1 MRDLQNRELRKSRIK
16 EGSLSTNCIDNPY
29 KFVYNCYHSFL
40 ITAKVFLLTYK
51 VGSEVKIPFYYTYR
65 HLEKD
70 ISEKARPLLRYAHF
84 SFILTRLFCYWV
96 CACKLYELF
105 GIRKSF
111 YISDFS
117 QKEACK
123 FRGNTFYRGN
133 ELNLFLLVFIHFLY
147 KHFFKLFYSWFKE
160 KEFFDVKDKG
170 LREIRIVNPNR
181 VFSKGY
187 DFIGGKGGGFTFR
200 DRGFNNFRDFIWFS
214 FFKGFSRG
222 IFKEYVKEGVGVNI
236 KVFFSFWEKNCEGVF
251 DLSFSFSKFMF
262 KFLDETRS
270 TTEFRVFR
278 IGFKELRVIESKESK
293 NFSIFFIIFRGV
305 VSGDKFKESVD
316 DFRVKDEGLD
326 TFFNE
331 KAVKGDVEPTR
342 GFHNNNRF
350 REGFE
355 KVKEIREALKRH
367 REFAGGEG
375 FSFMVKDAEVE
386 VIFRNVN
393 TDIMG
398 HDATS
403 FLRFLSLTPSSRV
416 AGALVAQPT
425 YRVLR
430 DRGTYSFGGS
440 KAYKKWSPCPSLTY
454 KLLFYYTKQNVL
466 NKP

>member
-16 EGSLSTNCIDNPY
+16 ESSFSTNCIDNSY

-51 VGSEVKIPFYYTYR
+51 VGSEVEIPFYYTYC

-70 ISEKARPLLRYAHF
+70 ISEKTRPLLRYAHF
-84 SFILTRLFCYWV
+84 SFILTRLLYYWI
-96 CACKLYELF
+96 CARILYELF

-117 QKEACK
+117 QKETCK
-123 FRGNTFYRGN
+123 FRRDAFYRGN

-147 KHFFKLFYSWFKE
+147 KHFFKFFYSWLKE
-160 KEFFDVKDKG
+160 KEFFDVEDKG
-170 LREIRIVNPNR
+170 LREIKVINSDRF
-181 VFSKGY
+181 FSKVY
-187 DFIGGKGGGFTFR
+187 ELIGGKGGGFTLR
-200 DRGFNNFRDFIWFS
+200 DRGFNNFGDFIGFS

-222 IFKEYVKEGVGVNI
+222 IFKEYVKEGAGVDI
-236 KVFFSFWEKNCEGVF
+236 EVFFSFWEKDCEGVF

-262 KFLDETRS
+262 KFLEETSS

-278 IGFKELRVIESKESK
+278 VGFKEFRVIKSEECKD
-293 NFSIFFIIFRGV
+293 FGIFFVIFRGV
-305 VSGDKFKESVD
+305 VSGDELKESVD
-316 DFRVKDEGLD
+316 DFRVKDEGFD

-331 KAVKGDVEPTR
+331 EAVKGDVEPTR
-342 GFHNNNRF
+342 GFHNNDRF
-350 REGFE
+350 REGFK

-367 REFAGGEG
+367 RKFAGGEG

-393 TDIMG
+393 TDVMS

-440 KAYKKWSPCPSLTY
+440 KA
-454 KLLFYYTKQNVL
+454 
-466 NKP
+466 